1 MDFRRERSHLGCAFS
16 LCLLTFLML
25 ALPTAS
31 RADTQPSSTFHISF
45 DDTAVR
51 GLIALIK
58 AKDTS
63 DASLDRWLDLPAN
76 KYVVKI
82 GVDEQALTRDQFK
95 QNAIAVINGTA
106 TPQSQPADDIGCLRM
121 SSPDDFSSMLDAL
134 ESTEKA
140 RVARITARLQAFA
153 PPGTNLT
160 EVVYIHLGGDW
171 DAVNDHGAIYLNM
184 RFWHDTHQP
193 GWDGLNMIV
202 AHETTHSVQNLWY
215 GNPEDQSDGP
225 GAFLT
230 ALSKIQREGT
240 ARYVEYDADP
250 GPYAPWTYG
259 FFERA
264 LDTESSRSF
273 PQDVQ
278 TLQPIYDAC
287 FPKFNHDQYVQAF
300 ETGIGNGGPFYDVGY
315 GMAQAIDTH
324 MGRRALTE
332 TIVRGP
338 KLFFQQYAGLCAS
351 DPELPK
357 LPPEVMAAVDE
368 MPDKLPPSGGA

>member
-1 MDFRRERSHLGCAFS
+1 L
-16 LCLLTFLML
+16 
-25 ALPTAS
+25 
-31 RADTQPSSTFHISF
+31 
-45 DDTAVR
+45 V
-51 GLIALIK
+51 K

-76 KYVVKI
+76 KYIIRI
-82 GVDEQALTRDQFK
+82 GVAEQELTRDSLK

-121 SSPDDFSSMLDAL
+121 SSPDDFSAMLDGL
-134 ESTEKA
+134 EAGEKQRIA
-140 RVARITARLQAFA
+140 IITARLEQFA
-153 PPGTNLT
+153 PRGTNLT
-160 EVVYIHLGGDW
+160 ETVYIHLGGDW
-171 DAVNDHGAIYLNM
+171 DAVNDHGSIYLNM
-184 RFWHDTHQP
+184 RFWHDNHQP
-193 GWDGLNMIV
+193 GWDGINMIV
-202 AHETTHSVQNLWY
+202 AHETTHSVQNIWY
-215 GNPEDQSDGP
+215 GNPEDQLDAT

-264 LDTESSRSF
+264 LDTESARSF

-287 FPKFNHDQYVQAF
+287 FPVFSQEKFAQAF
-300 ETGIGNGGPFYDVGY
+300 TSGMNNGGPFYDVGY

-324 MGRRALTE
+324 LGRPALTE
-332 TIVRGP
+332 TIVGGP
-338 KLFFQQYAGLCAS
+338 KLFFEQYSALCAS

-357 LPPEVMAAVDE
+357 LPADVMTAVDQ
-368 MPDKLPPSGGA
+368 MPEKLPN